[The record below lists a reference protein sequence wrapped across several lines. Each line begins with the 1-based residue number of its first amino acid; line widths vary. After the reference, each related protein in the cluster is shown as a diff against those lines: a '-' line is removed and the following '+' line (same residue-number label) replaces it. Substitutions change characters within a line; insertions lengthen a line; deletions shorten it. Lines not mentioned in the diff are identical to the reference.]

1 MSLERTWCVREEI
14 VRKSIFIWPSL
25 LAVLTL
31 GIGCATHSRTVTT
44 ESARY
49 SSSTVPPSDNVAPGS
64 SSPTESESETRSKTE
79 TESSGESTGLLS
91 GTVHVVGQALA
102 LPFRFVGGLIGAIF

>member
-1 MSLERTWCVREEI
+1 MPHFKFDSKGEI
-14 VRKSIFIWPSL
+14 MRQSIFVWPVL
-25 LAVLTL
+25 LVVLIL
-31 GIGCATHSRTVTT
+31 GIGCVTHSRTVTT

-49 SSSTVPPSDNVAPGS
+49 SSSTVPPSDNLAPGS
-64 SSPTESESETRSKTE
+64 SNRTESERETSSKTE

-91 GTVHVVGQALA
+91 GTVRVVGQALA